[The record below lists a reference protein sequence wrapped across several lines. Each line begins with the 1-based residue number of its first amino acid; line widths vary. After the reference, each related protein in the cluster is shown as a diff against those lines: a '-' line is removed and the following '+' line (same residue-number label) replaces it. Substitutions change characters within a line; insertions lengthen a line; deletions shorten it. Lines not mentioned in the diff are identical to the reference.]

1 MKYKNKG
8 KSNQTQDDLIKVSLH
23 FQIQSTT
30 FQEFLKNI
38 MYQCISRKMLETTA
52 NTSISSLK

>member
-52 NTSISSLK
+52 NTST